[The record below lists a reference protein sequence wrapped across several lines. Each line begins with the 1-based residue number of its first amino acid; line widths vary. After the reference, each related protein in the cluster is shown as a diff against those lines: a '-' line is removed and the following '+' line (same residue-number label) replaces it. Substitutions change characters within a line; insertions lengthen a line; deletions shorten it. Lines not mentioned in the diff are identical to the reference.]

1 MGSVRCVAKHSARA
15 AIRAA
20 LCGLRAATTSTPRA
34 CIGGRW
40 FRARARFAARACTSE
55 WRPPRCA
62 PRRCGGGHPS
72 DEARVVAW
80 HMCGTPGGVVM
91 LCGVLSTDTEL
102 FRCVNWAHG
111 FAVGCIAMVDGS
123 AALCRPRSHNLRIA
137 CVFHWEVVFD
147 LNPFCCTGLEP
158 QCAGVRN
165 STVQQC
171 VSDIATML
179 SASLG
184 AAQLLGV
191 GQSGP
196 CLRVLRTNSSRFF
209 PDFGG

>member
-1 MGSVRCVAKHSARA
+1 MVDGP
-15 AIRAA
+15 AA
-20 LCGLRAATTSTPRA
+20 LC
-34 CIGGRW
+34 W
-40 FRARARFAARACTSE
+40 
-55 WRPPRCA
+55 
-62 PRRCGGGHPS
+62 
-72 DEARVVAW
+72 
-80 HMCGTPGGVVM
+80 
-91 LCGVLSTDTEL
+91 
-102 FRCVNWAHG
+102 
-111 FAVGCIAMVDGS
+111 
-123 AALCRPRSHNLRIA
+123 PRSHNLRIA

-165 STVQQC
+165 SIVQQC
-171 VSDIATML
+171 VSDTATML

-209 PDFGG
+209 PQISEGCVQLYRRAVMTGLPGHRRPWSSIAAGHTNAGAQSALFASMPAALAKPVLRLQLSFGFKGLCIVVVLVWLGATR

>member
-1 MGSVRCVAKHSARA
+1 MRSPSLRWRTSFRRSPSCGMAHVRHSWR
-15 AIRAA
+15 R
-20 LCGLRAATTSTPRA
+20 RHVV
-34 CIGGRW
+34 W
-40 FRARARFAARACTSE
+40 RFEHR
-55 WRPPRCA
+55 
-62 PRRCGGGHPS
+62 H
-72 DEARVVAW
+72 
-80 HMCGTPGGVVM
+80 GT
-91 LCGVLSTDTEL
+91 VLMRD
-102 FRCVNWAHG
+102 WAHG

-209 PDFGG
+209 PRFRRVVSSCTGVR